1 MNRFPFAFAS
11 ECLCP
16 QVFSRPSAKRDLSP
30 HPLRGL
36 KNY

>member
-16 QVFSRPSAKRDLSP
+16 QVFFRPWAKQDLSP
-30 HPLRGL
+30 HPQRGF
-36 KNY
+36 KNN